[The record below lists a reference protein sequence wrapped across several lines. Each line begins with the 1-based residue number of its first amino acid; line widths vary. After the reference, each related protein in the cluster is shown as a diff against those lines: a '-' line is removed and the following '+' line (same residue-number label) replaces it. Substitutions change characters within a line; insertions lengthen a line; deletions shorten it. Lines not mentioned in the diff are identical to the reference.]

1 MIHKLVLTFILSLC
15 YSFANKAYSQE
26 LSNEMQTVYSACI
39 KMSNAIESSNKQG
52 LRAANT
58 IFKNANT
65 KDFQSLRLVGE
76 NSLSLDGHFVFD
88 EVFVDSLLAGHNV
101 YKFAQRYAQ
110 KRTKRGTSARGGIST
125 KTCAVKAKSSV
136 KYSFASKGRQEIAVV
151 TEPGGLVSL
160 RIYDKTN
167 KIWYNDTKDVK
178 KGQPYRYLVF
188 DLPSDKRCVLEMEI
202 INTSKNNISFVVIS
216 N

>member
-1 MIHKLVLTFILSLC
+1 MKQKLVFLLCLCLFIG
-15 YSFANKAYSQE
+15 NKAYSQE
-26 LSNEMQTVYSACI
+26 LSTEMQTVYSACI
-39 KMSNAIESSNKQG
+39 KMSNAIGTSNKQA

-58 IFKNANT
+58 IFKNADT
-65 KDFQSLRLVGE
+65 KEFQSLRHIGE
-76 NSLSLDGHFVFD
+76 KTLSLDGHFVFD
-88 EVFVDSLLAGHNV
+88 DVFVDSLLAGHNV

-110 KRTKRGTSARGGIST
+110 KRTKRGRSAKGNIFT

-136 KYSFASKGRQEIAVV
+136 KYSFSSKGHQEIAVV

-167 KIWYNDTKDVK
+167 KKWYNDTTDVK
-178 KGQPYRYLVF
+178 KGKPNRHLIF
-188 DLPSDKRCVLEMEI
+188 DLPSDKRCSIEIEI
-202 INTSKNNISFVVIS
+202 INTSNNDISFVVIR